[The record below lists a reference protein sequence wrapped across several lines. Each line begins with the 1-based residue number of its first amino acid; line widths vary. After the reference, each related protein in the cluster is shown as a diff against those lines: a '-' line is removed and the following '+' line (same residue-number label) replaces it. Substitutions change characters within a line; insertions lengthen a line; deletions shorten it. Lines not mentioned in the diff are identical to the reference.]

1 MNQKMQVV
9 RSALIL
15 TVLLSMLMLSPWSSR
30 PANAAQSFTPLY
42 YLTMPED
49 DALQLFRDTGGATAV
64 TPVRSVTSIAIGT
77 TGTVVYYD
85 QWEDGYVGNIQTS
98 ADLTWGDGNL
108 ANGCPPSISNTPN
121 PCLVAADDSLQAGDV
136 VVLDNLV
143 VVEGSPGSYSR
154 DSGKVFFDGR
164 DKFQASQPV
173 AVSRA
178 LWPTGPGSLQ
188 AGGIEM
194 QEYGLWGDLYEFPL
208 TESTDYT
215 GMYEHVIYFIM
226 AGPQGATVDVDAN
239 GDGDVNDA
247 GDSND
252 LFLAEGAKFSVHNPS
267 AGGTI
272 RVVDGSD
279 IQVTVT
285 YADTSDTYEM
295 RWSTL
300 QPRRDW
306 SNDYVSPVG
315 TTDKGSDEASTRV
328 WVYNPKA
335 SAITVNYTLGNPTAT
350 GTFSVPAG
358 GVAPSPEVGYNRA
371 MRVYTS
377 SAADVFLPFSVT
389 DTDNASGGN
398 GGQIYDWDS
407 SLFPTS
413 QLSTRFL
420 VGWAPGCTD
429 ESHLGVCRDPDLSPN
444 YASSVSRSMIWVT
457 PLANTTI
464 YVDTNGSDISCPGGA
479 GAEQTITANA
489 LYSYRIN
496 NDGVTGRNNVRD
508 EFAAAGYN
516 DNGPNHTQNWSTNWI
531 ETGDD
536 GVDTGGSMR
545 INGGYLVL
553 REGGAEAGDYIT
565 RQRDLSGRI
574 FARFSFQIQGTTV
587 EAGDDAIIAEVS
599 PDGGTTWYA
608 LEQFDDPIASLQTK
622 VYNITPYISVNTT
635 IRFRFVDD
643 LETGDQWQIDNVNI
657 EYSTSGDF
665 DMTGAIIQTCDGTRF
680 SAAYGQDPAR
690 SESGDSEALDLGTII
705 VPYAATIDVSLDKQ
719 INDDTPNIGD
729 TVTFTLVVANA
740 GPSTA
745 SSVYVTDAVPS
756 GYTYVASSITGGS
769 SRDDSNP
776 TGTGLEWRIDSI
788 ASGGS
793 VNLTYQAVVD
803 ASGEYDNYAE
813 ITSHIQADVDS
824 TPGNNST
831 TEDDDDLVTVQ
842 VGGGSPASIGD
853 RIWLDEDGD
862 GLQDAG
868 ESGIANVTVEL
879 RDGVCTPGVNCP
891 TTITDS
897 QGNYIF
903 TGLAAGSYTVAVTGG
918 LPAGLSAN
926 PTYDEDGIGTA
937 NTIAVNVSS
946 SEEHVTADF
955 GYNWAPTTDVTN
967 PPLNATGAIGD
978 RVWIDADGD
987 GVQDTGEAGLA
998 GATVTLVTPGADGI
1012 FGTGDD
1018 GTSTTTT
1025 DAAGNYIFDGL
1036 APGAYKVQVLPPA
1049 GYTQKG
1055 DPDQPG
1061 ALCST
1066 CDNQTTTPITLAPG
1080 DVYVNADFGYQLN
1093 SGANTIGNQIFMDA
1107 NGDGNF
1113 DAGEP
1118 GIPGVTVAL
1127 LDVSGNVIA
1136 TTVTDSSGQYSFPG
1150 LPNGTYTVWVNDT
1163 ANVLGDLAQNSTPN
1177 NAANN
1182 GQPCGT
1188 CNDRNTVTVS
1198 GSGSSFQDFGY
1209 APAGHGSG
1217 DALIGDTIF
1226 LDRDGGNDY
1235 DAGEGLEGVTVRLH
1249 QDTNGDGNYDAG
1261 EPVLATA
1268 VTDENGNYYFGN
1280 LPAGNYVVRVD
1291 TTSLPA
1297 GVTNTVDPD
1306 TSSSPANESGLTM
1319 AAGGVNLTQ
1328 DFGYRDQSSPNSISG
1343 TLWTDTDADGLL
1355 EGGES
1360 GRFAGVT
1367 VFLYDSSGNI
1377 VGTTTTD
1384 ASGNY
1389 SFPNLPDGS
1398 YRVDV
1403 TDSGNVLDGYWHSA
1417 GPTPGSN
1424 NNSQSDPYN
1433 VTVSG
1438 GQTNSTADFGYYRT
1452 PAAVSDYVWLDRDN
1466 DGVQDANEPGIGGVT
1481 VTLNITYPN
1490 GNVTTYSV
1498 QTDANGLYNFG
1509 NLLLDENHD
1518 GAGGGEPTYA
1528 LTFSTPPGTAASPTG
1543 QGTTS
1548 TDSNG
1553 TSPTVSG
1560 LTEGESDTT
1569 YDSGFYTTRL
1579 DLGDMPDTYST
1590 YFQPGPA
1597 HTIFPDGADPGS
1609 EPDTTGGVPAV
1620 WLGANVDVESD
1631 GQPNTDAVGD
1641 DNATS
1646 DDEDGLSLA
1655 GSGWSAGGSST
1666 ATITVNSSASAV
1678 TVYFGYWIDWDNN
1691 GSLDAFYSGSGVT
1704 GSPTSVNVTVSI
1716 PPTYTDGT
1724 RVYMR
1729 VRASTQPFTSANYV
1743 GTRWNGEVEDY
1754 YYTFNGGV
1762 PTPVTLS
1769 YFLAQR
1775 SGETVNF
1782 EWSTATES
1790 GNLGFNL
1797 YAADNGTLVRLNAQL
1812 IPSQAVDSLRRLD
1825 YSFAARSNAD
1835 TFYIEDLAIDGSARR
1850 HGPFQLAEP
1859 IGSRIDAERMD
1870 WAAIASE
1877 HLRADNARQARLL
1890 PDLTAAPA
1898 SPSTLLIQVDQSG
1911 LYRLTY
1917 EMLLDAGLDLRG
1929 TPLTR
1934 LHLLNNG
1941 QRIPITVNGR
1951 GTFGPGAY
1959 LEFYGEALDTLY
1971 TRTNVYTLEVS
1982 NTPPARIP
1990 LRSSISRTAP
2000 LTSYTETLN
2009 VHNQKAY
2016 ANYAPGNDPWY
2027 DTLMQVDTSP
2037 ESWAFPFTVSGLA
2050 NPANPASLQLT
2061 LWGVTDWP
2069 QASDHHVIV
2078 KINGTPVADELFDGL
2093 TAHVINV
2100 ALPGGLLLEGN
2111 NSLEILLPGD
2121 TGVLGEVINLDR
2133 FSVSY
2138 QRMLRAENG
2147 RLTFSSSGGN
2157 FTVSNLPSRN
2167 VVVYRLDASGLARLG
2182 RVRLTQSGATFNAAF
2197 ASNGRPATY
2206 FVYDASAFLSPNFEV
2221 ASTHSDLDLPAQY
2234 LIISHPNFIADLAP
2248 LVQARQAQGFTVNVV
2263 DVNDLYAR
2271 YAHHTL
2277 DPQAIRQY
2285 LAYAEHNLGT
2295 QYVLLVGG
2303 DSYDYLDH
2311 LGAGSLSFIPS
2322 LYVPIGSIARFTPA
2336 DALYADT
2343 DGDNAPNLALGRFP
2357 VRTRTELQTLI
2368 QKTLAYAS
2376 KDYGLTATFSADRF
2390 DGVVSYRT
2398 INDDLVA
2405 ALPNGWTVENIY
2417 LDDLSTAQA
2426 RTLLLAAMNRGTA
2439 LVTYTGHSA
2448 PSMWNYSSF
2457 FNSAHAN
2464 SLSNA
2469 GRPFVAVQYGCWNN
2483 YYVDPLNNTLAH
2495 SLLVGGDRGAA
2506 ASIGAS
2512 TLVDSSSEALFGAL
2526 LTPRLTTPAMTIG
2539 QAFLSAKQNLA
2550 YLNPSLLDVLLGYS
2564 LLGDPALVVQQ

>member
-1 MNQKMQVV
+1 MFRMHKTGPIFWKAVLLALGLALLLPPQAAMASACSADANIY
-9 RSALIL
+9 RSASSGTWEDNATWEVSTDGGTNWNPAGCWPTNTNGSIQIRNGHVVTITGALSADETTIDSGGQA
-15 TVLLSMLMLSPWSSR
+15 TV
-30 PANAAQSFTPLY
+30 N
-42 YLTMPED
+42 D
-49 DALQLFRDTGGATAV
+49 
-64 TPVRSVTSIAIGT
+64 SVTWTIANGSGTDLTANGAILNAGTITT
-77 TGTVVYYD
+77 TGTVVFNNGSIYRLNHTTTNGAIPTAT
-85 QWEDGYVGNIQTS
+85 WNTGSTVEIVGYTDNSSYPSGLVQTFSNFTWNCPSQTRNINLS
-98 ADLTWGDGNL
+98 GNL
-108 ANGCPPSISNTPN
+108 RNVNGELKFLSTGAGSVRLTGATALTLTVGGNLT
-121 PCLVAADDSLQAGDV
+121 VDDSLLNATNSSANPIINIG
-136 VVLDNLV
+136 
-143 VVEGSPGSYSR
+143 
-154 DSGKVFFDGR
+154 
-164 DKFQASQPV
+164 
-173 AVSRA
+173 
-178 LWPTGPGSLQ
+178 
-188 AGGIEM
+188 
-194 QEYGLWGDLYEFPL
+194 GDLYL
-208 TESTDYT
+208 LS
-215 GMYEHVIYFIM
+215 
-226 AGPQGATVDVDAN
+226 
-239 GDGDVNDA
+239 
-247 GDSND
+247 
-252 LFLAEGAKFSVHNPS
+252 
-267 AGGTI
+267 GGTL
-272 RVVDGSD
+272 D
-279 IQVTVT
+279 
-285 YADTSDTYEM
+285 A
-295 RWSTL
+295 
-300 QPRRDW
+300 
-306 SNDYVSPVG
+306 
-315 TTDKGSDEASTRV
+315 
-328 WVYNPKA
+328 
-335 SAITVNYTLGNPTAT
+335 
-350 GTFSVPAG
+350 
-358 GVAPSPEVGYNRA
+358 
-371 MRVYTS
+371 
-377 SAADVFLPFSVT
+377 
-389 DTDNASGGN
+389 GN
-398 GGQIYDWDS
+398 GGSGAATIRLSGDWENNGGTFNARSGEVVLNGS
-407 SLFPTS
+407 SAQNNGGS
-413 QLSTRFL
+413 ASTTFNSL
-420 VGWAPGCTD
+420 NISNSSGAA
-429 ESHLGVCRDPDLSPN
+429 LGVNQTVNGTLAFTSGKITTGANALILGDSG
-444 YASSVSRSMIWVT
+444 SVT
-457 PLANTTI
+457 
-464 YVDTNGSDISCPGGA
+464 GA
-479 GAEQTITANA
+479 GAGKYVKGNLRKTIV
-489 LYSYRIN
+489 S
-496 NDGVTGRNNVRD
+496 
-508 EFAAAGYN
+508 
-516 DNGPNHTQNWSTNWI
+516 
-531 ETGDD
+531 
-536 GVDTGGSMR
+536 GSPSS
-545 INGGYLVL
+545 LTFEV
-553 REGGAEAGDYIT
+553 GGASNYAPISLTFSGLSGSGTLTGSTTDGQHPNYMDSGISSDDYIGRYWT
-565 RQRDLSGRI
+565 LTPSGLTFTSYNATFTFVNPGDLVGSPSIGSL
-574 FARFSFQIQGTTV
+574 ALQKYSAGWTNPGSASSTSTTV
-587 EAGDDAIIAEVS
+587 
-599 PDGGTTWYA
+599 
-608 LEQFDDPIASLQTK
+608 
-622 VYNITPYISVNTT
+622 
-635 IRFRFVDD
+635 
-643 LETGDQWQIDNVNI
+643 
-657 EYSTSGDF
+657 
-665 DMTGAIIQTCDGTRF
+665 
-680 SAAYGQDPAR
+680 
-690 SESGDSEALDLGTII
+690 
-705 VPYAATIDVSLDKQ
+705 
-719 INDDTPNIGD
+719 
-729 TVTFTLVVANA
+729 
-740 GPSTA
+740 
-745 SSVYVTDAVPS
+745 
-756 GYTYVASSITGGS
+756 
-769 SRDDSNP
+769 
-776 TGTGLEWRIDSI
+776 TGTGF
-788 ASGGS
+788 
-793 VNLTYQAVVD
+793 
-803 ASGEYDNYAE
+803 
-813 ITSHIQADVDS
+813 TSFSDYLA
-824 TPGNNST
+824 GNN
-831 TEDDDDLVTVQ
+831 
-842 VGGGSPASIGD
+842 
-853 RIWLDEDGD
+853 
-862 GLQDAG
+862 
-868 ESGIANVTVEL
+868 
-879 RDGVCTPGVNCP
+879 
-891 TTITDS
+891 
-897 QGNYIF
+897 
-903 TGLAAGSYTVAVTGG
+903 
-918 LPAGLSAN
+918 
-926 PTYDEDGIGTA
+926 
-937 NTIAVNVSS
+937 
-946 SEEHVTADF
+946 
-955 GYNWAPTTDVTN
+955 
-967 PPLNATGAIGD
+967 
-978 RVWIDADGD
+978 
-987 GVQDTGEAGLA
+987 
-998 GATVTLVTPGADGI
+998 
-1012 FGTGDD
+1012 
-1018 GTSTTTT
+1018 
-1025 DAAGNYIFDGL
+1025 
-1036 APGAYKVQVLPPA
+1036 
-1049 GYTQKG
+1049 
-1055 DPDQPG
+1055 
-1061 ALCST
+1061 
-1066 CDNQTTTPITLAPG
+1066 
-1080 DVYVNADFGYQLN
+1080 
-1093 SGANTIGNQIFMDA
+1093 
-1107 NGDGNF
+1107 
-1113 DAGEP
+1113 
-1118 GIPGVTVAL
+1118 
-1127 LDVSGNVIA
+1127 
-1136 TTVTDSSGQYSFPG
+1136 
-1150 LPNGTYTVWVNDT
+1150 
-1163 ANVLGDLAQNSTPN
+1163 
-1177 NAANN
+1177 
-1182 GQPCGT
+1182 
-1188 CNDRNTVTVS
+1188 
-1198 GSGSSFQDFGY
+1198 
-1209 APAGHGSG
+1209 
-1217 DALIGDTIF
+1217 
-1226 LDRDGGNDY
+1226 
-1235 DAGEGLEGVTVRLH
+1235 
-1249 QDTNGDGNYDAG
+1249 
-1261 EPVLATA
+1261 
-1268 VTDENGNYYFGN
+1268 
-1280 LPAGNYVVRVD
+1280 
-1291 TTSLPA
+1291 
-1297 GVTNTVDPD
+1297 
-1306 TSSSPANESGLTM
+1306 
-1319 AAGGVNLTQ
+1319 
-1328 DFGYRDQSSPNSISG
+1328 
-1343 TLWTDTDADGLL
+1343 
-1355 EGGES
+1355 
-1360 GRFAGVT
+1360 
-1367 VFLYDSSGNI
+1367 
-1377 VGTTTTD
+1377 
-1384 ASGNY
+1384 
-1389 SFPNLPDGS
+1389 
-1398 YRVDV
+1398 
-1403 TDSGNVLDGYWHSA
+1403 
-1417 GPTPGSN
+1417 
-1424 NNSQSDPYN
+1424 
-1433 VTVSG
+1433 
-1438 GQTNSTADFGYYRT
+1438 
-1452 PAAVSDYVWLDRDN
+1452 
-1466 DGVQDANEPGIGGVT
+1466 
-1481 VTLNITYPN
+1481 
-1490 GNVTTYSV
+1490 
-1498 QTDANGLYNFG
+1498 
-1509 NLLLDENHD
+1509 
-1518 GAGGGEPTYA
+1518 
-1528 LTFSTPPGTAASPTG
+1528 
-1543 QGTTS
+1543 
-1548 TDSNG
+1548 
-1553 TSPTVSG
+1553 
-1560 LTEGESDTT
+1560 
-1569 YDSGFYTTRL
+1569 
-1579 DLGDMPDTYST
+1579 
-1590 YFQPGPA
+1590 
-1597 HTIFPDGADPGS
+1597 
-1609 EPDTTGGVPAV
+1609 
-1620 WLGANVDVESD
+1620 
-1631 GQPNTDAVGD
+1631 
-1641 DNATS
+1641 
-1646 DDEDGLSLA
+1646 
-1655 GSGWSAGGSST
+1655 
-1666 ATITVNSSASAV
+1666 
-1678 TVYFGYWIDWDNN
+1678 
-1691 GSLDAFYSGSGVT
+1691 
-1704 GSPTSVNVTVSI
+1704 
-1716 PPTYTDGT
+1716 
-1724 RVYMR
+1724 
-1729 VRASTQPFTSANYV
+1729 
-1743 GTRWNGEVEDY
+1743 
-1754 YYTFNGGV
+1754 GV